1 MDISIVGATGDVG
14 RQVATTIVH
23 ERLLEKSDRLQL
35 VGREATAPRLYGLA
49 DDLREAYDETAP
61 QIDIAFYPE
70 DIVADIVVMV
80 AGVTVDPEAEKP
92 MSRDDVAIANA
103 PLLRS
108 TARAIA
114 RHGHGAEL
122 IVIITNPVELGVE
135 IFSEEL
141 GDRHRVVGMGAFID
155 SLRFRAELA
164 RDLFVRRHQ
173 VSGFCVGEHGSAI
186 LPLWSSIRVAGMDP
200 EELDERLGR
209 IRRAQPLRQFPE
221 RLAKNLKLCLGMIAR
236 KEYGPAYDFVESLTP
251 EFRCV
256 LRPHLTHR
264 NEIAIL
270 HFGNGAGGLRVPAN
284 DRRGPRTGS
293 CRTDDARRRVLRP
306 AGALRGAAH
315 HGTWHPPSGPDSA
328 LGGGGGP
335 VAPGQPGNQ
344 RQDGRLETGRQ
355 RRAGLQVPLKM
366 APLR

>member
-35 VGREATAPRLYGLA
+35 VGREASSARLYGLA
-49 DDLREAYDETAP
+49 DDLREAYNETAP

-80 AGVTVDPEAEKP
+80 AGVAVDAGAKVP
-92 MSRDDVAIANA
+92 MTRDDVAIRNA
-103 PLLRS
+103 PILRT

-122 IVIITNPVELGVE
+122 AVIITNPVELGVE
-135 IFSEEL
+135 IFCEEW
-141 GDRHRVVGMGAFID
+141 GDRHRVVGMGGFID

-173 VSGFCVGEHGSAI
+173 VTGFCLGEHGSAI

-200 EELDERLGR
+200 EELDERIGR
-209 IRRAQPLRQFPE
+209 IRRAQPLLQFPE
-221 RLAKNLKLCLGMIAR
+221 RLGKNLTICLGMIAR
-236 KEYGPAYDFVESLTP
+236 KEFGPAYEFVESLSP

-256 LRPHLTHR
+256 LRPYLTH
-264 NEIAIL
+264 AS
-270 HFGNGAGGLRVPAN
+270 GAKTMAATARSTFEFLQTIVEGREQVLAGQMMLDGEFYGLKGACGVPLIMGHGI
-284 DRRGPRTGS
+284 RQVVQIPLWEEE
-293 CRTDDARRRVLRP
+293 V
-306 AGALRGAAH
+306 AL
-315 HGTWHPPSGPDSA
+315 
-328 LGGGGGP
+328 L
-335 VAPGQPGNQ
+335 
-344 RQDGRLETGRQ
+344 
-355 RRAGLQVPLKM
+355 RRANREINAKTAKWKKAGLGESVSLSP
-366 APLR
+366 